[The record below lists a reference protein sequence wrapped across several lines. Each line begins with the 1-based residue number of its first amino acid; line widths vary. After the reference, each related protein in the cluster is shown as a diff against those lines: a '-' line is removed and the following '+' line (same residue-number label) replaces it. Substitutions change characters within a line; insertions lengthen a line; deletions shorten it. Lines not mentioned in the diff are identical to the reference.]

1 MKRSLVLALLAILAV
16 CSCQIKEENDLAPK
30 GVVFTATM
38 EAMDDDATAVDTKTS
53 MDANGNILWKRGDMV
68 SIFVGTTANS
78 LFEVTDAS
86 DGKTAASLNPVDS
99 PAAVVGDPISNNVA
113 LYPAGPAS
121 IAVSGSSYIISNV
134 ELPLVQEYAQE
145 SFGNGAFPMT
155 AVTNSVRDYNLK
167 FKNVLGGLKLQLKGT
182 ATIASISFKGNN
194 NEIVCGPADV
204 TVAREG
210 VPAIDL
216 TGELYGADPGTV
228 VLDCGSGVQLDANTA
243 TSFIIALPP
252 MTMSG
257 GFTVTVTD
265 KRGLQMEIKTTRSQ
279 AITRSNLLK
288 MPAVTYEVEEP
299 EPEPAE
305 AVDLSLPS
313 GLKWASFNVG
323 ASAPEEFGDYYAW
336 GETEPYYEDGY
347 AQSENPVWKDGKTG
361 YNWDSYKWG
370 DGSNNALTKYC
381 FNDSNGTR
389 DNKNILEPA
398 DDAAAVNWGGSWRMP
413 TYAEWKELMDNCD
426 FTPTTLNGVEGYL
439 VTPANAVTATGNS
452 IFLPIAGCRRKT
464 SPEYV
469 TTDGVY
475 WTSSLHGSD
484 PLNAYCV
491 SFTST
496 YFPHS
501 MGEHHFRSRGH
512 SIRPVSDEGVRV
524 SVTGIALEESSV
536 NIVEGNKVDLSATV
550 TPANATQPA
559 VIWSSS
565 DKNVAAVGQTGRV
578 RALSAGTATITATT
592 YDGGFTATCSVTV
605 VPGAVDLGLPSGLK
619 WASCNVG
626 ASAPEENGDYFAWGE
641 TEPYYEDGYAR
652 SENPVWKDG
661 KTGYNWVSYQW
672 CNGTA
677 ESLTKYCTDN
687 EYGTVDNRTVLEPDD
702 DAASANWGGNWR
714 MPTDAE
720 WTELRTECTW
730 TWTTQDGVYG
740 RLVTSN
746 TNGNSIFL
754 PAAGYWDNTA
764 LRYGSDSYGYYWS
777 SSLSVSSPGFACR
790 VGFYSS
796 SVYRG
801 VYSRY
806 RGFPVRPVTDE
817 GVRVSVTGITLN
829 KERLSIQECTTE
841 TLTAT
846 VTPSNATQP
855 AVIWSSSD
863 ASVATVDYTGLVTAV
878 AEGSAT
884 ITATTYD
891 GGFTATCM
899 VLVTDAH
906 LGVDLGLTSGLKWA
920 DRNIGANVSY
930 GYGDYFAWGETE
942 PYYSSL
948 NPLTWKSGKSAGYD
962 YASYRFADM
971 STQTYYKYST
981 TEQLAYNNV
990 IDNKTVLDLEDDAAR
1005 VNWGGRW
1012 RMPTAAEW
1020 EELLDE
1026 CTWTWTTQAGV
1037 NGCLVVGPNG
1047 NSIFL
1052 PEASAYS
1059 DITFYND
1066 PPQGGY
1072 WSSSLKADAP
1082 YCAYYANF
1090 KQNQGIIGKT
1100 MDYELRFRGYTIR
1113 PVK

>member
-1 MKRSLVLALLAILAV
+1 MKRSLVLALLAVFAIS
-16 CSCQIKEENDLAPK
+16 SCQIKEENGFAPEGK
-30 GVVFTATM
+30 VFTATM
-38 EAMDDDATAVDTKTS
+38 EAMADDAAIVDTKTS

-78 LFEVTDAS
+78 LFEVSDAS
-86 DGKTAASLNPVDS
+86 DGKTAASLVEVDS

-155 AVTNSVRDYNLK
+155 AVTSSTRDYSLK
-167 FKNVLGGLKLQLKGT
+167 FKNVLGGLKLQIKGT

-194 NEIVCGPADV
+194 NEIICGPADV

-228 VLDCGSGVQLDANTA
+228 VLDCGSGVRLDANTA

-252 MTMSG
+252 MTMTG

-279 AITRSNLLK
+279 IITRSNLLK

-313 GLKWASFNVG
+313 GLKWASFNLG

-336 GETEPYYEDGY
+336 GETEPYYSSLDPL
-347 AQSENPVWKDGKTG
+347 AWKDGKTG
-361 YNWDSYKWG
+361 YNWASYKWG

-389 DNKNILEPA
+389 DNKYILEPA

-413 TYAEWKELMDNCD
+413 TQEEWKELMDNCD

-439 VTPANAVTATGNS
+439 VTPANAVTATDNS
-452 IFLPIAGCRRKT
+452 IFLPIAGYWRTT

-469 TTDGVY
+469 TGYGNY
-475 WTSSLHGSD
+475 WTSSIFRSD
-484 PLNAYCV
+484 PLNAICV
-491 SFTST
+491 HFTST
-496 YFPHS
+496 YFPHYVS
-501 MGEHHFRSRGH
+501 DNHRRFQGK

-536 NIVEGNKVDLSATV
+536 NIVEGAIVYLSATV
-550 TPANATQPA
+550 TPSNATQPA

-565 DKNVAAVGQTGRV
+565 DKNVAVVGQTGRV
-578 RALSAGTATITATT
+578 RAVSAGTATITATT

-605 VPGAVDLGLPSGLK
+605 VPGSVDLGLPSGLK

-626 ASAPEENGDYFAWGE
+626 ASAPEESGDYFAWGE
-641 TEPYYEDGYAR
+641 TAPYYTAGHSQD
-652 SENPVWKDG
+652 NPCSNWKDG
-661 KTGYNWVSYQW
+661 KTGYNWESY
-672 CNGTA
+672 GLM
-677 ESLTKYCTDN
+677 ESSIALTKYNTIGANGDIDN
-687 EYGTVDNRTVLEPDD
+687 KTVLDPAD
-702 DAASANWGGNWR
+702 DAATVNLGSTWR

-730 TWTTQDGVYG
+730 TWTTQNGVNGY
-740 RLVTSN
+740 LVTSN
-746 TNGNSIFL
+746 NNDNSIFL
-754 PAAGYWDNTA
+754 PATGERGGTNLY
-764 LRYGSDSYGYYWS
+764 LKGSEIGCYWS
-777 SSLSVSSPGFACR
+777 SSLATN
-790 VGFYSS
+790 YSLNALS
-796 SVYRG
+796 AIFDSNSLLMDEHNRDIG
-801 VYSRY
+801 L
-806 RGFPVRPVTDE
+806 PVRPVSDE

-829 KERLSIQECTTE
+829 KERLSIQEGTAE
-841 TLTAT
+841 ILTAT

-863 ASVATVDYTGLVTAV
+863 ASVATVDYTGLVNAI

-906 LGVDLGLTSGLKWA
+906 TGVDLGLTSGLKWA
-920 DRNIGANVSY
+920 DRNIGANVSW
-930 GYGDYFAWGETE
+930 GYGDYFAWGEIE

-962 YASYRFADM
+962 YASYRFADL
-971 STQTYYKYST
+971 STQTFYKYTT
-981 TEQLAYNNV
+981 TEALAYDV
-990 IDNKTVLDLEDDAAR
+990 VDNKTVLDLEDDAAR
-1005 VNWGGRW
+1005 ANWGGRW

-1020 EELLDE
+1020 EELLNE
-1026 CTWTWTTQAGV
+1026 CTWTWTSREGV
-1037 NGCLVVGPNG
+1037 YGCLVVGPNN

-1059 DITFYND
+1059 DTTFYDD

-1090 KQNQGIIGKT
+1090 KQIQGIFGKT